1 MSRVIENRTEIKDK
15 ELAFE
20 ALRQA
25 GINYDVKGETIFLT
39 SGPLMNSY
47 IDLKT
52 GHIRGDS
59 DHGHT
64 KEMFGL
70 LHQHYSV
77 AKVRQEYLR
86 AGATIENVTT
96 DAEGTV
102 IMEWQFA
109 AVG

>member
-25 GINYDVKGETIFLT
+25 GINYNVDGETIFLT
-39 SGPLMNSY
+39 SGPLKNSY

-52 GHIRGDS
+52 GHVRGDS
-59 DHGHT
+59 DYGHT

-70 LHQHYSV
+70 LHQHYTV
-77 AKVRQEYLR
+77 AKIRQEYLR
-86 AGATIENVTT
+86 AGATIESVTT
-96 DAEGTV
+96 DEEGTV
-102 IMEWQFA
+102 ILAYQFA